1 MFQFSLTMSCNL
13 DPTLT
18 LPNLTTL
25 LERVDWNHVGQW
37 TDIPKATLDMIRTS
51 GGDDSQRRQ
60 KCWEV
65 YLSEHP
71 SPSWKQVA
79 DALYIRSSSLVPTEY
94 LKELEVVQKK
104 YLKGGCA
111 VIITYLSMCMCMK
124 NL

>member
-1 MFQFSLTMSCNL
+1 MFQFSLTILCNL

-25 LERVDWNHVGQW
+25 LERVDWDRVGRRMN
-37 TDIPKATLDMIRTS
+37 IPDATLGMIRTS
-51 GGDDSQRRQ
+51 GDDGSQRRQ

-79 DALYIRSSSLVPTEY
+79 NALFSESYSLGPTEH

-111 VIITYLSMCMCMK
+111 VIISCLLYVHE
-124 NL
+124 

>member
-1 MFQFSLTMSCNL
+1 MSCNL

-25 LERVDWNHVGQW
+25 LENVSWYDVGW
-37 TDIPKATLDMIRTS
+37 KMDTPDATRDMIIAS
-51 GGDDSQRRQ
+51 GGDNSQRSQ
-60 KCWEV
+60 KYCEV

-79 DALYIRSSSLVPTEY
+79 DALYIRSSLGDTEY

-111 VIITYLSMCMCMK
+111 VIITCLSMCMYMN

>member
-1 MFQFSLTMSCNL
+1 M
-13 DPTLT
+13 
-18 LPNLTTL
+18 
-25 LERVDWNHVGQW
+25 
-37 TDIPKATLDMIRTS
+37 DIPDATLSMIRTS

-71 SPSWKQVA
+71 SPSWKKVA
-79 DALYIRSSSLVPTEY
+79 DALLSESCSFDMKY

-111 VIITYLSMCMCMK
+111 VIITVYVHE
-124 NL
+124 

>member
-1 MFQFSLTMSCNL
+1 MSCNL

-18 LPNLTTL
+18 LPNLTTV
-25 LERVDWNHVGQW
+25 LENVDWYSVGW
-37 TDIPKATLDMIRTS
+37 LMDIPAATRDMIRAS
-51 GGDDSQRRQ
+51 GGEDSQRRQ

-71 SPSWKQVA
+71 LPSWKQVA
-79 DALYIRSSSLVPTEY
+79 DALYIWSSLGGTEY

-104 YLKGGCA
+104 YLKGGCV
-111 VIITYLSMCMCMK
+111 VIITYLSMCMYMN

>member
-25 LERVDWNHVGQW
+25 IENVSWDDVEWW
-37 TDIPKATLDMIRTS
+37 MDIPNATLDMIHDS
-51 GGDDSQRRQ
+51 GGEDSQRRQ
-60 KCWEV
+60 KCWEI

-79 DALYIRSSSLVPTEY
+79 NALYIRSSLLGIEY

-104 YLKGGCA
+104 YLKGG
-111 VIITYLSMCMCMK
+111 
-124 NL
+124 

>member
-1 MFQFSLTMSCNL
+1 MSCNL

-25 LERVDWNHVGQW
+25 LENVDWYEVERLMD
-37 TDIPKATLDMIRTS
+37 TPDATHDMIRTS
-51 GGDDSQRRQ
+51 GGDGSQRRQ
-60 KCWEV
+60 KCWEM

-79 DALYIRSSSLVPTEY
+79 DALYIESSLESTEY

-104 YLKGGCA
+104 YLKGG
-111 VIITYLSMCMCMK
+111 
-124 NL
+124 

>member
-1 MFQFSLTMSCNL
+1 MSCNL

-25 LERVDWNHVGQW
+25 LENVDWYDVGQRM
-37 TDIPKATLDMIRTS
+37 DIPDATLDMIRDS

-79 DALYIRSSSLVPTEY
+79 DALYIWSFWGGTDC

-104 YLKGGCA
+104 YLKGG
-111 VIITYLSMCMCMK
+111 
-124 NL
+124 

>member
-1 MFQFSLTMSCNL
+1 MSCNL

-25 LERVDWNHVGQW
+25 LENVDWNYVGW
-37 TDIPKATLDMIRTS
+37 WMDIPDATLAMIRAS
-51 GGDDSQRRQ
+51 GDDDSQRRQ

-71 SPSWKQVA
+71 SPSWKQVV
-79 DALYIRSSSLVPTEY
+79 DALYIRSSLGGTEH
-94 LKELEVVQKK
+94 LKKLEVVQKK

-111 VIITYLSMCMCMK
+111 VIITYLSMCMYMN

>member
-1 MFQFSLTMSCNL
+1 MSCNL

-25 LERVDWNHVGQW
+25 LENVDWYGVW
-37 TDIPKATLDMIRTS
+37 RLMDIPDATLDMIRAS

-60 KCWEV
+60 KYWEV

-79 DALYIRSSSLVPTEY
+79 DALYIRNSLGGTEY

-111 VIITYLSMCMCMK
+111 VIITYLSMCMYMN

>member
-1 MFQFSLTMSCNL
+1 MSCNL

-25 LERVDWNHVGQW
+25 LENVNWNHVGRW
-37 TDIPKATLDMIRTS
+37 MDIPYATLGMILAS
-51 GGDDSQRRQ
+51 GGDNSQCRQ
-60 KCWEV
+60 KYWEV

-79 DALYIRSSSLVPTEY
+79 HALYLESSLGPTEY

-111 VIITYLSMCMCMK
+111 VIVTCLSMCMYMN

>member
-1 MFQFSLTMSCNL
+1 MSCNL

-25 LERVDWNHVGQW
+25 LERVDWDHVGRSMN
-37 TDIPKATLDMIRTS
+37 IPDATRDMIRAS

-79 DALYIRSSSLVPTEY
+79 HAIYIESSSPFRRTEY

-111 VIITYLSMCMCMK
+111 CSDHHMSFVCT
-124 NL
+124 

>member
-1 MFQFSLTMSCNL
+1 MSCNL

-25 LERVDWNHVGQW
+25 LENVNWDSVGRW
-37 TDIPKATLDMIRTS
+37 MDIPDATLDMIHDS
-51 GGDDSQRRQ
+51 GSDDSQRRQ

-79 DALYIRSSSLVPTEY
+79 NALYIESSLDDTEY

-111 VIITYLSMCMCMK
+111 VIITYLSMCMYMN

>member
-1 MFQFSLTMSCNL
+1 MSCNL

-25 LERVDWNHVGQW
+25 LERVDWDRVGRLMN
-37 TDIPKATLDMIRTS
+37 IPKATLDMIRAS
-51 GGDDSQRRQ
+51 GGDGSQRRQ

-79 DALYIRSSSLVPTEY
+79 GALYIQSSSVGPTEY

-104 YLKGGCA
+104 YLRGGYA
-111 VIITYLSMCMCMK
+111 VIITYLSMCMYMK

>member
-1 MFQFSLTMSCNL
+1 MSCNL

-25 LERVDWNHVGQW
+25 LENVDWYGVGW
-37 TDIPKATLDMIRTS
+37 RMDISAATLIGMIRDS
-51 GGDDSQRRQ
+51 GSDDSQHRQ
-60 KCWEV
+60 KCCEV

-79 DALYIRSSSLVPTEY
+79 HALYIESSLGSTEY

-111 VIITYLSMCMCMK
+111 VIISCLSMRTMLSLT
-124 NL
+124 N

>member
-1 MFQFSLTMSCNL
+1 M
-13 DPTLT
+13 
-18 LPNLTTL
+18 
-25 LERVDWNHVGQW
+25 
-37 TDIPKATLDMIRTS
+37 DIPDATRDTIHTS
-51 GGDDSQRRQ
+51 GGDDSQCRQ

-79 DALYIRSSSLVPTEY
+79 DALYIQSSSGIEY

-111 VIITYLSMCMCMK
+111 VIITCLLYVHE
-124 NL
+124 

>member
-1 MFQFSLTMSCNL
+1 MSCNL

-25 LERVDWNHVGQW
+25 LENVSWYGMGWRM
-37 TDIPKATLDMIRTS
+37 DIPAATLDMIRDS
-51 GGDDSQRRQ
+51 GGDDSQCRQ

-79 DALYIRSSSLVPTEY
+79 NALHIESSLDDTEY

-111 VIITYLSMCMCMK
+111 VIITYLSMCMYMN